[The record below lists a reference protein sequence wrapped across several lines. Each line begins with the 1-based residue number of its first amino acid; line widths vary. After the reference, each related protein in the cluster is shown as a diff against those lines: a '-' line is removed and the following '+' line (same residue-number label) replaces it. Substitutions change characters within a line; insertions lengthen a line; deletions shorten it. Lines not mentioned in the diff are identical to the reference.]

1 MSLKKII
8 RVLLPLGYTAAIL
21 AFIFLASTLGWISIS
36 NFTLK
41 DFFPVLQLIIKRSGS
56 YGALLA
62 AIVATIFFQ
71 SYTGMKADEKARE
84 DKIRSIGHYAV
95 SIPGKI
101 ANPILIEETMLI
113 NLVEKDSDFKAL
125 SGSFSYIKL
134 EFETSKASEGYMR
147 NIMAFEEDYFNKNKR
162 EILKNYLKVY
172 QKSEYLMPLFVRVF
186 PVQKEETKTPD
197 SDFIL
202 RIRVNG
208 NENKCFFIS
217 AITDSGVLYFI
228 RVKMK
233 IEADKSN
240 NYKFIILQQ
249 TNYYVQ
255 NGKLE
260 ALV

>member
-1 MSLKKII
+1 MGIKKTI

-21 AFIFLASTLGWISIS
+21 AVIFLASALGWIAIS
-36 NFTLK
+36 DYRLENFFL
-41 DFFPVLQLIIKRSGS
+41 VLQLILKKSGS

-62 AIVATIFFQ
+62 AIIATIFFQ
-71 SYTGMKADEKARE
+71 SYTGMKAEAKDRE
-84 DKIRSIGHYAV
+84 DKIISIGHYAV
-95 SIPGKI
+95 SVINE
-101 ANPILIEETMLI
+101 ADCILTWKTLRI
-113 NLVEKDSDFKAL
+113 NLIEKDSDFEA
-125 SGSFSYIKL
+125 SDDNFSNIKL
-134 EFETSKASEGYMR
+134 KFETSKASEGYMR

-186 PVQKEETKTPD
+186 SVQKEETKTPD

-233 IEADKSN
+233 IEADNSN
-240 NYKFIILQQ
+240 KYTFIILQQ
-249 TNYYVQ
+249 TNYFVQ